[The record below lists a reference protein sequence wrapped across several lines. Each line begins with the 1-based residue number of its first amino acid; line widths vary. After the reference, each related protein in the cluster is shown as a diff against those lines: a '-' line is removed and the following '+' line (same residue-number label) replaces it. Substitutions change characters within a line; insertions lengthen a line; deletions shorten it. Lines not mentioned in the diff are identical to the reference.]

1 MKLRRIGLALS
12 MGLALSANAYAGVS
26 TDGFVTVMPTSY
38 GFVSGLSV
46 LDLSSTGVSL
56 GTAGSASTTVGPFQ
70 ISNAGT
76 AVVIGETTPVQL
88 GANGLWASA
97 DNKAWGSQTAL
108 GAFVNGNLNS
118 DNSVT
123 FALAPGQTTA
133 FVGFYYNTDATPDV
147 TPGTLSLQVLNA
159 QGQTIATSA
168 SQTVNG
174 SEVTNGASFIGYT
187 SEASAIAGF
196 RVNGGY
202 HVYGDITYAEPVPE
216 PHELAFMLAGL
227 SAAGAVLRRRRRGAA
242 TGAAAA

>member
-1 MKLRRIGLALS
+1 MKFTRIALT
-12 MGLALSANAYAGVS
+12 LSAGLVLSGNAYA
-26 TDGFVTVMPTSY
+26 DGFVTVMPTSY
-38 GFVSGLSV
+38 GFISGLSA

-56 GTAGSASTTVGPFQ
+56 GTAGSASATVGAFE
-70 ISNAGT
+70 ITNAGT
-76 AVVIGETTPVQL
+76 AVVIGETTAVQL

-108 GAFVNGNLNS
+108 GAFVNGNLNG

-133 FVGFYYNTDATPDV
+133 FVGFYYNTDATPEV
-147 TPGTLSLQVLNA
+147 TPGTLSLEVLNA

-187 SEASAIAGF
+187 SEAGAIAGF
-196 RVNGGY
+196 KVNGGY

-227 SAAGAVLRRRRRGAA
+227 SAIGLMSRRRSAA
-242 TGAAAA
+242 SKAAAV

>member
-1 MKLRRIGLALS
+1 MKFTRIALALS
-12 MGLALSANAYAGVS
+12 AGLALSANAYA
-26 TDGFVTVMPTSY
+26 DGFVTVMPTSY
-38 GFVSGLSV
+38 GFISGLSA
-46 LDLSSTGVSL
+46 LDLSSTGVTL
-56 GTAGSASTTVGPFQ
+56 GTAGSASAMVGAFE
-70 ISNAGT
+70 ITNAGT

-108 GAFVNGNLNS
+108 GAFVNGNLNG

-133 FVGFYYNTDATPDV
+133 FVGFYYNTDATPDLS
-147 TPGTLSLQVLNA
+147 PGTLSLQVLNA

-227 SAAGAVLRRRRRGAA
+227 SAVGAVLRRRRGAA
-242 TGAAAA
+242 TSAAAA

>member
-12 MGLALSANAYAGVS
+12 VGLALSANAYA
-26 TDGFVTVMPTSY
+26 DGFVTVMPTSY

-56 GTAGSASTTVGPFQ
+56 GTAGSASATIGAFEIT
-70 ISNAGT
+70 NAGT

-133 FVGFYYNTDATPDV
+133 FVGFYYNTDATPDLS
-147 TPGTLSLQVLNA
+147 PGTLSLQVLNA
-159 QGQTIATSA
+159 QGQAIATSA
-168 SQTVNG
+168 SQTVVG
-174 SEVTNGASFIGYT
+174 TEVTNGANFIGY
-187 SEASAIAGF
+187 SSDAGAIAGF
-196 RVNGGY
+196 RVTGGY

>member
-1 MKLRRIGLALS
+1 MKFTRIALT
-12 MGLALSANAYAGVS
+12 LSAGLVLSGNAYA
-26 TDGFVTVMPTSY
+26 DGFVTVMPTSY
-38 GFVSGLSV
+38 GFISGLSA

-56 GTAGSASTTVGPFQ
+56 GTAGSASATVGAFE
-70 ISNAGT
+70 ITNAGT

-88 GANGLWASA
+88 GANGLWSSA
-97 DNKAWGSQTAL
+97 DNTTWGSQTAL
-108 GAFVNGNLNS
+108 GAFVNGNLNN

-133 FVGFYYNTDATPDV
+133 FVGFYYNTDATPDLS
-147 TPGTLSLQVLNA
+147 PGTLSLQVLNA

-174 SEVTNGASFIGYT
+174 SEVTNGASFIGYA
-187 SEASAIAGF
+187 SEAGAIAGF

-227 SAAGAVLRRRRRGAA
+227 SAIGLMSRRRSAA
-242 TGAAAA
+242 SKAAAV